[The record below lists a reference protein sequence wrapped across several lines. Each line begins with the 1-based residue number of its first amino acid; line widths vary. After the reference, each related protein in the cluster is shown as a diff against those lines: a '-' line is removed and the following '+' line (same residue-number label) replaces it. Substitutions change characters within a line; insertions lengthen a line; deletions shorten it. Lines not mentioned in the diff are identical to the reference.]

1 MGQAAKRRGFGA
13 LVAIAMAVLPAL
25 VQPITAGATATGTL
39 FAIVS
44 DAPSTISSIDP
55 VTGATTTVANLSAP
69 GLPGGKFLGGLASDP
84 YGHRLFLSRLSQ
96 DRSETTSFLYTIDSG
111 TGAASF
117 STLSRFV
124 SSLVFDTSSST
135 LLGISRDKYIVQINP
150 GTGAMTN
157 LAALSGD
164 VFEMVVVPAS
174 HTLYIES
181 STLAANQLFS
191 FNTLTNTL
199 TAGPVLPR
207 VRLAYD
213 TSLGVLFG
221 LTLTSPS
228 QLVRIDPVSGV
239 ETPVGNAALTFGS
252 GLTIDSFSHT
262 IFVSHEVNSANTV
275 TQFVESINVQ
285 TGAKSTS
292 GPLPIPGNSR
302 IYALAFEPIQVTY
315 ASLCSLTV
323 QFITSSPA
331 FEGSPAVAVAQGNQ
345 LCALLNSAQ
354 FAPDQKSLLIAAY
367 QAGLPYLVA
376 SALLTPDQAVLLLA
390 LSQAL

>member
-1 MGQAAKRRGFGA
+1 M
-13 LVAIAMAVLPAL
+13 
-25 VQPITAGATATGTL
+25 
-39 FAIVS
+39 
-44 DAPSTISSIDP
+44 
-55 VTGATTTVANLSAP
+55 
-69 GLPGGKFLGGLASDP
+69 
-84 YGHRLFLSRLSQ
+84 
-96 DRSETTSFLYTIDSG
+96 TSVLYTIDSG

-150 GTGAMTN
+150 ATGAMRN

-164 VFEMVVVPAS
+164 VFEIVVAPAS

-181 STLAANQLFS
+181 STLEANQLFS

-199 TAGPVLPR
+199 TAGPVLLPR
-207 VRLAYD
+207 VGLAYD

-221 LTLTSPS
+221 LTWTNPS

-239 ETPVGNAALTFGS
+239 ETPVGNGGLNIGA

-262 IFVSHEVNSANTV
+262 IFVTHEVYSGNTV

-302 IYALAFEPIQVTY
+302 IHALAFEPIQVTY
-315 ASLCSLTV
+315 AGLCSLTV

-331 FEGSPAVAVAQGNQ
+331 FEGSPAVAMAQGNQ